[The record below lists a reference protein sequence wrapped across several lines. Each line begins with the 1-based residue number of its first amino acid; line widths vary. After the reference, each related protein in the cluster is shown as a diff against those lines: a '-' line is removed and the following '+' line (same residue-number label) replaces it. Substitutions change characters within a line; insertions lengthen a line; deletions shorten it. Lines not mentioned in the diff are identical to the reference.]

1 MKKFSFLMAAVV
13 AMSFMSCTESNKYLD
28 QAQDK
33 AEQLNECV
41 EKQDTASVLALD
53 QSIHELE
60 EEVVAAGDSATIAGF
75 REALKEARLQA
86 APLITVAKIKSG
98 VDKEEAVQDLVD
110 EALKGG
116 NMSIKAITS
125 SIDAALEEEG
135 KKKE

>member
-28 QAQDK
+28 QAQDMAK
-33 AEQLNECV
+33 QLNECV

-75 REALKEARLQA
+75 REALKEARQQA

>member
-28 QAQDK
+28 QAQDM